1 MVILRDPAGM
11 PVRRPR
17 DKLKEHNEKQA
28 ARTDPDVC
36 TGHFHVYSWTAAGYN
51 SLGKYQILSIDKA
64 GLSINKTCSKCDSFQ
79 LYQWSGR
86 IRDNLLAAYGK
97 SIIL

>member
-1 MVILRDPAGM
+1 MFEMRYMGLPKGSSICFQPQPQL
-11 PVRRPR
+11 
-17 DKLKEHNEKQA
+17 
-28 ARTDPDVC
+28 
-36 TGHFHVYSWTAAGYN
+36 WYN

>member
-1 MVILRDPAGM
+1 MVFLLNNMADYLM
-11 PVRRPR
+11 
-17 DKLKEHNEKQA
+17 
-28 ARTDPDVC
+28 C
-36 TGHFHVYSWTAAGYN
+36 YN

>member
-1 MVILRDPAGM
+1 MNIPF
-11 PVRRPR
+11 
-17 DKLKEHNEKQA
+17 KKKKKK
-28 ARTDPDVC
+28 TI
-36 TGHFHVYSWTAAGYN
+36 WYN